1 MKRLLTHIL
10 GLCLL
15 MGVLSACG
23 RSDEERS
30 RILKVYNWADYID
43 EDVLAEFPEWYKEQT
58 GEDISIIYQVFDI
71 NEIMLTK
78 IERGHE
84 DFDLICPSEYIIER
98 MLKKDLLIPIN
109 RDFGDTPDYLG
120 NVSPYIQEQLNKLS
134 QPGRKTTDYVVPYMW
149 GPAGL
154 LYNKEFVSPETVES
168 WKCLWD
174 SAFERKI
181 LMKDSYRDAYGTAII
196 YAHAKELADGTVTVE
211 QLMND
216 NSPEAIAKA
225 EDFLKRMKPNIAG
238 WEADFGKEMMT
249 KGKAWLNF
257 TWSGD
262 AVWAIEEAADV
273 DVELDY
279 YVPQEGSNIWYDG
292 WAIPKYARNIKA
304 ASYFI
309 DYLCRPDIALRNM
322 DAIGYVS
329 AIATPEILEA
339 KIDTTIEQ
347 VSDLSYFF
355 GPEANCIQIDP
366 VQYPDRKV
374 VERCAMIRDF
384 GDRTE
389 LVLEMWSRVKGDNL
403 NTGIV
408 LLIFA
413 VFGLLLVWL
422 VYKRIKEY
430 ENELVRMDE
439 MNQNINKILDFVE
452 ILN

>member
-1 MKRLLTHIL
+1 
-10 GLCLL
+10 

-149 GPAGL
+149 GTAGL

-347 VSDLSYFF
+347 ISDLSYFF
-355 GPEANCIQIDP
+355 GPEADSIQIDP

-430 ENELVRMDE
+430 KQR
-439 MNQNINKILDFVE
+439 QRYRSRRRRRRW
-452 ILN
+452 

>member
-109 RDFGDTPDYLG
+109 RDFGDTPDYLD

-149 GPAGL
+149 GTAGL

-168 WKCLWD
+168 WNCLWD
-174 SAFERKI
+174 PAFERKI

-355 GPEANCIQIDP
+355 GPEANCIQIGP

-430 ENELVRMDE
+430 KQR
-439 MNQNINKILDFVE
+439 QRYRSRRRRRRW
-452 ILN
+452 